1 MSRFCLNA
9 RKEGRKEGQEFRS
22 LEVQGKLLKKLFQP
36 TNPKQLTLQVVV
48 KHLVKVSDYKAQN
61 KMEITNLAVIFG
73 PTLMSPPMHMMSGQ
87 LAVGMKKQTQVLE
100 ILLEL
105 HDQVFDDAVSYSQ
118 YF

>member
-1 MSRFCLNA
+1 M
-9 RKEGRKEGQEFRS
+9 
-22 LEVQGKLLKKLFQP
+22 
-36 TNPKQLTLQVVV
+36 TLQVVV
-48 KHLVKVSDYKAQN
+48 KHLVKVSDYKDQN

-118 YF
+118 YFLGFWLPAAS